1 MRRVLAMAGIA
12 TLLPW
17 SAGIALT
24 ASVAQAAS
32 ATGASFTGGAGTRVV
47 NGTLFAD
54 PGAAL
59 TLNVTTDN
67 ETKCVEVTGAHTATK
82 KADNGTTQWSFPL
95 TANATNGVHTIT
107 ATAFK
112 KFNNNKCNGD
122 AGESFGIKTA
132 SYTVESDA
140 TAPVVTAAVSPA
152 ANAAGWHKDPASI
165 TWSATDFGSG
175 VAAGFPS
182 PASDSVTAETP
193 AAGVTKTSIAK
204 DNAGNTG
211 NGSVT
216 VRLDKTAPTVT
227 ASADRAANGA
237 GWYMDDVTAS
247 FSATDALSGIDKA
260 PAAKV
265 LGEGANQSATGTA
278 TDVAGNEGSVTLS
291 GISVDK
297 TAPTLSAAPT
307 SDSNAAGWYN
317 GPVTVKWSAADA
329 LSGLAAPALADTVLS
344 TEGVNQTVTETV
356 ADKAGNATSA
366 STPAISIDATAP
378 NTSAVAPSGWK
389 AADQTVTLEPH
400 DGLSGVKGT
409 FYKLDGDA
417 AKSGT
422 DVAIAGNGTH
432 MLEYWSVDEAGN
444 EETHKTVEVKIDGSS
459 PTISH
464 TLSPAANAAGWN
476 NSNVTVSFKCA

>member
-67 ETKCVEVTGAHTATK
+67 ETKCVEITGAHTATK

-122 AGESFGIKTA
+122 AGESFGPQTA
-132 SYTVESDA
+132 SYTVESDS

-152 ANAAGWHKDPASI
+152 ANAAGWHKDPVSI

-193 AAGVTKTSIAK
+193 AAGVNKTSIAK

-211 NGSVT
+211 TGSVT

-237 GWYMDDVTAS
+237 GWYNGDVTVS
-247 FSATDALSGIDKA
+247 FPANDALSGIDKA

-278 TDVAGNEGSVTLS
+278 TDVAGNQGSATLS
-291 GISVDK
+291 GINVDK
-297 TAPTLSAAPT
+297 TAPTLSAAATT
-307 SDSNAAGWYN
+307 SPNAAGWYN
-317 GPVTVKWSAADA
+317 GPVTVKWTAADA
-329 LSGLAAPALADTVLS
+329 LSGLAAPAPADTVLS
-344 TEGVNQTVTETV
+344 TEGADQTVTKTV
-356 ADKAGNATSA
+356 ADKAGNTTSA
-366 STPAISIDATAP
+366 ASPAIKHRRHRAEHQRRRAERLEGTPTRRSRSSRTTACRASRRPSTSSTATRRRAARTSPSPATARTRSSTGASTTPATRRRTRPSRSRSTAP
-378 NTSAVAPSGWK
+378 RRRSRTR
-389 AADQTVTLEPH
+389 
-400 DGLSGVKGT
+400 
-409 FYKLDGDA
+409 
-417 AKSGT
+417 
-422 DVAIAGNGTH
+422 
-432 MLEYWSVDEAGN
+432 
-444 EETHKTVEVKIDGSS
+444 
-459 PTISH
+459 
-464 TLSPAANAAGWN
+464 
-476 NSNVTVSFKCA
+476 